1 MQPTRKC
8 KSGDVEFDLYVLI
21 DGDNKNT
28 FCCFIFIQ
36 YPDRFEGYT
45 VEVDDLDEA
54 YYSLDYEGLCCFNL
68 VENFVAEGRVL
79 LNHSPMSGIASSA
92 VISLMSYKGLYD
104 GSMGYNRSTTLNLSI
119 PEYLE
124 GVSKVTLLDL
134 LKLKE

>member
-8 KSGDVEFDLYVLI
+8 KYGGVEFDLYVLTV
-21 DGDNKNT
+21 GDNKNP
-28 FCCFIFIQ
+28 FCGLIFIQ

-45 VEVDDLDEA
+45 VEVDDKNDA
-54 YYSLDYEGLCCFNL
+54 HYSLDYEGLCCFDL
-68 VENFVAEGRVL
+68 VENFVAEGRKL
-79 LNHSPMSGIASSA
+79 YDHGPLPGTYSEPILR
-92 VISLMSYKGLYD
+92 LMSYKGIAR
-104 GSMGYNRSTTLNLSI
+104 GSMSYYRDTPLKLYI